1 MPIRAC
7 CSHGND
13 TLCQLS
19 SVHCLEKW
27 LIAPSC
33 AVQNALVLAQKIIL
47 ANIIKPP
54 HPPRFDISHMQK
66 GSSNILPYIVVQSIS
81 VPWAP
86 YASTLLFTPSRKA
99 IGSSWTEDLC
109 DCLVTLLR
117 TEAGRLRIFLTY
129 PSFLYFRI
137 RSTQIAPELSG
148 SGEVVAECWAE
159 LQGAQK
165 CFWQPWLKCSVSSGL
180 SWELFSACDDFH

>member
-1 MPIRAC
+1 M
-7 CSHGND
+7 
-13 TLCQLS
+13 
-19 SVHCLEKW
+19 
-27 LIAPSC
+27 
-33 AVQNALVLAQKIIL
+33 QNALDLAQKIKL

-109 DCLVTLLR
+109 DCLVTLIR

-148 SGEVVAECWAE
+148 SEEVVAECWAE

-165 CFWQPWLKCSVSSGL
+165 CF
-180 SWELFSACDDFH
+180 